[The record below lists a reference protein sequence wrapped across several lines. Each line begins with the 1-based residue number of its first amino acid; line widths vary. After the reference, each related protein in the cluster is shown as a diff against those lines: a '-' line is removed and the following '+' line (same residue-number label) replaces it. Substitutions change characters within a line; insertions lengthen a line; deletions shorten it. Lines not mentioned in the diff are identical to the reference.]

1 MNSTPVLFGL
11 FGFTHGWARILTV
24 MSPQGVSATVDA
36 IGDCAGVVLQAANGK
51 LPQLHEQH
59 EGALDR
65 LIENHD
71 IVILNKTEWD
81 ERKAFLGETIYL

>member
-36 IGDCAGVVLQAANGK
+36 IGDSAGVVLQATDGK

-65 LIENHD
+65 LIEKHD

-81 ERKAFLGETIYL
+81 ERKAVLGEMKFL